1 MAERIYSR
9 DEQGRLEPLEE
20 EPFST
25 EDELQSL
32 IAEHPELLDGEQMR
46 PGDPRRWLL
55 ITREKGIAETTDT
68 AARWAVDHLIVDQD
82 AVPTLVEV
90 KRGSNPEIRRS
101 VVGQMLEYAAHA
113 AGTWTADGLRRS
125 FEESVAVQGQDSMEA
140 LQRLL
145 QTDAEPDADAFWE
158 NVATNL
164 SAKRMRLLF
173 VADEIPDPLE
183 RVVEFLNAQMPNVE
197 VLAVE
202 IKQFRGAQTQTLV
215 PRVLG
220 RTAMATQ
227 GPSSPRRALSR
238 DTFLDQFSNDDARDA
253 ASRIL
258 DVAQESGAV
267 FEWGL
272 RGGVSIRAR
281 CSHWEQPITVAWLY
295 SPSMGSRGWMRT
307 RSFSF
312 GVAILEYDPGPEGEL
327 REALQRWV
335 DRFRGDAFARDASS
349 KGVAA
354 WTIDYDDAVL
364 HIDLL
369 ANRLAGVLAELR
381 SL

>member
-1 MAERIYSR
+1 MAERIYTR
-9 DEQGRLEPLEE
+9 GAQGKLEPLEE
-20 EPFST
+20 ERFST
-25 EDELQSL
+25 EDELQLL
-32 IAEHPELLDGEQMR
+32 IAEHPELLDGKQIQ
-46 PGDPRRWLL
+46 PGDPRRWVL
-55 ITREKGIAETTDT
+55 ITREQGIAETSDSS
-68 AARWAVDHLIVDQD
+68 ARWAVDHLIVDQD

-113 AGTWTADGLRRS
+113 AQTWTADGLRRS
-125 FEESVAVQGQDSMEA
+125 FEESATAQGQDPSEV

-145 QTDAEPDADAFWE
+145 QTDSEPDADAFWE
-158 NVATNL
+158 NVATSL

-173 VADEIPDPLE
+173 VADEIPDPLQ

-202 IKQFRGAQTQTLV
+202 IKQFRGGQIQTLV

-220 RTAMATQ
+220 RIAASTQ
-227 GPSSPRRALSR
+227 GSSRRTLNR
-238 DTFLDQFSNDDARDA
+238 DTFLEQFSSDDARDA
-253 ASRIL
+253 ATRIL
-258 DVAQESGAV
+258 DVAQASGAT

-272 RGGVSIRAR
+272 RGGVSIRVR
-281 CSHWEQPITVAWLY
+281 CSRWEQPITVAWLY
-295 SPSMGSRGWMRT
+295 APSMGGRGWMRT

-312 GVAILEYDPGPEGEL
+312 GVAILDYEPGPEGEL
-327 REALQRWV
+327 RAVLQRWV
-335 DRFRGDAFARDASS
+335 DSFRADAFVRDASS

-354 WTIDYDDAVL
+354 WTIDYDDAVP

-369 ANRLAGVLAELR
+369 ASRLAGVLAELR

>member
-1 MAERIYSR
+1 MAERIYTR
-9 DEQGRLEPLEE
+9 GKQGKLEPLEE

-25 EDELQSL
+25 EDELQLL

-55 ITREKGIAETTDT
+55 ISREKGIAETTDSS
-68 AARWAVDHLIVDQD
+68 ARWSVDHLVVDQD

-90 KRGSNPEIRRS
+90 KKGTNSEIRRS

-113 AGTWTADGLRRS
+113 AQTWSADGLRRS
-125 FEESVAVQGQDSMEA
+125 FEESATAQGREPDEV
-140 LQRLL
+140 LQQLL
-145 QTDAEPDADAFWE
+145 QSDGEPDADAFWE

-173 VADEIPDPLE
+173 VADEIPDPLQ

-202 IKQFRGAQTQTLV
+202 IKQFRGGQIQTLV

-220 RTAMATQ
+220 RIATSTQ
-227 GPSSPRRALSR
+227 SQSRRSLNR
-238 DTFLDQFSNDDARDA
+238 ETFLEQFTRDDVRSA
-253 ASRIL
+253 ATRIL
-258 DVAQESGAV
+258 DVAQEFGAA
-267 FEWGL
+267 FEWGQ

-281 CSHWEQPITVAWLY
+281 TSRWENPITVAWLY
-295 SPSMGSRGWMRT
+295 TPSMGDYGWMRT
-307 RSFSF
+307 RHFSF
-312 GVAILEYDPGPEGEL
+312 GVAILDYDPGPQGEL
-327 REALQRWV
+327 REVLQRWA
-335 DRFRGDAFARDASS
+335 DSFKGDNFVRDASS
-349 KGVAA
+349 KGVSA
-354 WTIDYDDAVL
+354 WSIDHNSAVRN
-364 HIDLL
+364 IELL
-369 ANRLAGVLAELR
+369 ASRLAGVLEELG